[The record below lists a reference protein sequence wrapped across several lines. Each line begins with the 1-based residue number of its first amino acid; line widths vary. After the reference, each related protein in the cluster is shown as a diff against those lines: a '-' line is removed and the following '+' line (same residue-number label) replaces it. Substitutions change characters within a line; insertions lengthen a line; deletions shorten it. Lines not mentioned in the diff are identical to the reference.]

1 VLYKTVSDVLAYSL
15 LDSAPADVVV
25 ASGNTLTIKSDNT
38 ASNPVLTVA

>member
-1 VLYKTVSDVLAYSL
+1 
-15 LDSAPADVVV
+15 VVV